1 MDVER
6 RRLRGEPMMALASDH
21 LELAARLGS
30 RHRRRRPPLPRRA
43 RRNRWRAG
51 RLGGGRGRGRA
62 FLTGVDA
69 RWQRSTVKAS
79 YSRNGRSASW
89 AAHGTY
95 LAREG
100 AQREGG
106 KGRGFSAE
114 REGIDLTATLRGWQ
128 RAGDARLWKFIVSPE
143 HADRLDLKA
152 HARAL
157 VSHMERDLGTHL
169 EWVAIDHYNTDNP
182 HVHLLVRGRDA
193 RGQALQIHPDYLK
206 QGIRRRSQDLAT
218 QVLGYRS
225 EREIVQSRGRTVE
238 RLRFTEI
245 DRALIRH
252 GGTRGL
258 VTIDGPTPKAPA
270 ARAFRQQELRRLQ
283 MLEDLG
289 LAEKVWTR
297 TWRLSPQL
305 ETALRQAQLSGDII
319 KARAR
324 HQARLS
330 DPRLPVTVTRIE
342 AGTVI
347 TGRVIGTG
355 LADELR
361 DQRYLLVESRD
372 RLHYIPQPAAV
383 QRARGGGQLRIGD
396 VVTLRGEAIEKGV
409 RVMVETRVQ
418 ALEPGQG
425 AGGRDGSRAAR
436 VPEPA
441 RLPTLTAMSR
451 SEGRQVNVA
460 EPLVGAI
467 YRGRLVAY
475 GRDRAGHRYAVLDTG
490 RELTAFRTDDLGA
503 VQGREVRVQGHEHED
518 DRKRRVLVWRLGDD
532 ERERDRGQTR

>member
-1 MDVER
+1 
-6 RRLRGEPMMALASDH
+6 MMVLASDH
-21 LELAARLGS
+21 LELSARLGS
-30 RHRRRRPPLPRRA
+30 RHRRRRSPLPRRA
-43 RRNRWRAG
+43 RRGRWGAG
-51 RLGGGRGRGRA
+51 QRGGRGRGRA
-62 FLTGVDA
+62 FLIGVDA

-128 RAGDARLWKFIVSPE
+128 QAGDARLWKFIVSPE

-152 HARAL
+152 HTRAL
-157 VSHMERDLGTHL
+157 VSHMERDLGTRL

-225 EREIVQSRGRTVE
+225 EREIVQARGQTVD
-238 RLRFTEI
+238 RLRFTDI
-245 DRALIRH
+245 DRALVRH
-252 GGTRGL
+252 GGSRGL
-258 VTIDGPTPKAPA
+258 VTIDGPTPKSTA

-283 MLEDLG
+283 VLEGLG
-289 LAEKVWTR
+289 LAEKVGHR

-305 ETALRQAQLSGDII
+305 ESALRQAQLSGDII

-330 DPRLPVTVTRIE
+330 DPRLPVALTRIE

-347 TGRVIGTG
+347 TGRVVGTG

-372 RLHYIPQPAAV
+372 RLHYIPQPASV
-383 QRARGGGQLRIGD
+383 QRARGLGQLRIGD
-396 VVTLRGEAIEKGV
+396 IVTLRGEAIEKGV
-409 RVMVETRVQ
+409 RVMVETHVQ
-418 ALEPGQG
+418 ALQPGQG
-425 AGGRDGSRAAR
+425 VSGRDGSRPAR

-441 RLPTLTAMSR
+441 RLPTLTALSR
-451 SEGRQVNVA
+451 REGRQVNVA

-467 YRGRLVAY
+467 HRGRLVGY
-475 GRDRAGHRYAVLDTG
+475 GRDRGGRQYAVVDTG
-490 RELTAFRTDDLGA
+490 RELTAFRTDDLA
-503 VQGREVRVQGHEHED
+503 VVPGREVRVQGREPED
-518 DRKRRVLVWRLGDD
+518 DRNRRVLVWRLGED
-532 ERERDRGQTR
+532 EHKQERGQTR

>member
-1 MDVER
+1 
-6 RRLRGEPMMALASDH
+6 MAIPSDH
-21 LELAARLGS
+21 LELSARLAS
-30 RHRRRRPPLPRRA
+30 RHRRRRPPAPRRA
-43 RRNRWRAG
+43 RRGRWGTRLRGNR
-51 RLGGGRGRGRA
+51 LGRGRA
-62 FLTGVDA
+62 FLGGVDA

-100 AQREGG
+100 AQRGGG

-114 REGIDLTATLRGWQ
+114 QEGINLPATLRSWQ
-128 RAGDARLWKFIVSPE
+128 RAGDERLWKFIVSPE
-143 HADRLDLKA
+143 HAERLDLKA
-152 HARAL
+152 HTRAL
-157 VSHMERDLGTHL
+157 VSHMERDLGTRL

-193 RGQALQIHPDYLK
+193 RGQGLRIHPDYLR
-206 QGIRRRSQDLAT
+206 QGLRRRSQDLAT
-218 QVLGYRS
+218 QALGDRS
-225 EREIVQSRGRTVE
+225 EREIVQARGQSID
-238 RLRFTEI
+238 RLHFTEV

-283 MLEDLG
+283 VLEGLG

-305 ETALRQAQLSGDII
+305 ESTLRQAQISGDII

-330 DPRLPVTVTRIE
+330 DPHVPVAVTEIE
-342 AGTVI
+342 PGTVL
-347 TGRVIGTG
+347 TGRVVGTG

-361 DQRYLLVESRD
+361 DKRYLLLETRD

-383 QRARGGGQLRIGD
+383 QRARGLGQLHIGD
-396 VVTLRGEAIEKGV
+396 IVTLRGEAIEKGG

-418 ALEPGQG
+418 ALQPSHGTT
-425 AGGRDGSRAAR
+425 GRDGSRPAR
-436 VPEPA
+436 IPEPE
-441 RLPTLTAMSR
+441 RLPTLKTLSR
-451 SEGRQVNVA
+451 REGRPVTVE
-460 EPLVGAI
+460 EPVVGAI
-467 YRGRLVAY
+467 HRGHLVGYA
-475 GRDRAGHRYAVLDTG
+475 RDRAGHRHAVVDTG
-490 RELTAFRTDDLGA
+490 RELTAFRTDDLA
-503 VQGREVRVQGHEHED
+503 AGRGRDVRVRGQEHED
-518 DRKRRVLVWRLGDD
+518 DRKRRVLVWRMGEDEH
-532 ERERDRGQTR
+532 ERERAR